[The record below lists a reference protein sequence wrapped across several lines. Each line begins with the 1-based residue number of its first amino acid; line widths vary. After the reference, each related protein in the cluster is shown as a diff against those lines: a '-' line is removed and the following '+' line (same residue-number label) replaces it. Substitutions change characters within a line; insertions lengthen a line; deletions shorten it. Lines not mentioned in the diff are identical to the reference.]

1 MEKVDRNPVK
11 IEDTIRFE
19 KVFVRKQGKFV
30 RIGLFMK
37 KQAKLNA
44 ESGIIYKYAN
54 VVKLKAKSLYFCG
67 IPCKNTGFSV

>member
-44 ESGIIYKYAN
+44 ESGIIYKPG
-54 VVKLKAKSLYFCG
+54 LF
-67 IPCKNTGFSV
+67 T